1 MHMKRCFPSY
11 VITEMQIKT
20 IKYHCTPIRMAKIWS
35 IDNIKC
41 WWAYEATE
49 INYFIIGVFPDSS
62 VGKESA
68 FNEGDHGSIPG

>member
-1 MHMKRCFPSY
+1 MF
-11 VITEMQIKT
+11 T
-20 IKYHCTPIRMAKIWS
+20 IIVSNANMVVFTYAGNS
-35 IDNIKC
+35 
-41 WWAYEATE
+41 E